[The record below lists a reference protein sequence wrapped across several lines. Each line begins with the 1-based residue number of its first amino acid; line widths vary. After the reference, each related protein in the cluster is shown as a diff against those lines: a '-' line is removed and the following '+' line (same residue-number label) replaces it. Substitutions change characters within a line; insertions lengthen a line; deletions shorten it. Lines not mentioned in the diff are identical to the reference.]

1 MGSESALGQECLQ
14 ACHSK
19 KRSVKFGS
27 RSCFKKKL
35 TMLKMYQK
43 LLFIPSLAFLLL
55 QAHLPALAKPAKNQA
70 LQVQSQASDIYKQ
83 AKADLPED
91 WYVIYRVVDR
101 MARANDLDNGTW
113 RVAVVPEYD
122 INAFATENNL
132 IAVYAGLLDQL
143 GGDASAIACVV
154 GHEMGHHV
162 KRHQALSQAQE
173 AALLASIQQ
182 EAQQQVNKEIQSA
195 NANATGSAVGSG
207 ILRAIGG
214 LFGGLGSTIGNLGGL
229 LIEGQSAQNQARA
242 QQKINEI
249 VATKQQELKQRLAE
263 TDRKQEFEADVAGY
277 TYIAR
282 AGFDPQ
288 GCLRVME
295 VLGRTPGAEFDTSH
309 PAVPKRIEN
318 LKQLMLQF
326 PPQTL
331 AQEGKANL
339 ASNPKPLTYTLSKDG
354 ASLRINSSQGGSA
367 AETIDRT
374 FGN

>member
-1 MGSESALGQECLQ
+1 
-14 ACHSK
+14 
-19 KRSVKFGS
+19 
-27 RSCFKKKL
+27 
-35 TMLKMYQK
+35 MLRAHQK
-43 LLFIPSLAFLLL
+43 LLSIPSLALLLL
-55 QAHLPALAKPAKNQA
+55 QTSLPALAKPTKNQT
-70 LQVQSQASDIYKQ
+70 LQVQSQVSDIYKQ

-101 MARANDLDNGTW
+101 LARANDLDNGTW

-132 IAVYAGLLDQL
+132 IAVYDGLLDQL

-162 KRHQALSQAQE
+162 KRHQALSQAQK

-229 LIEGQSAQNQARA
+229 LIEGQSAQNQVRA

-263 TDRKQEFEADVAGY
+263 TDRKQEFDADVSGY

-309 PAVPKRIEN
+309 PAVPKRIES